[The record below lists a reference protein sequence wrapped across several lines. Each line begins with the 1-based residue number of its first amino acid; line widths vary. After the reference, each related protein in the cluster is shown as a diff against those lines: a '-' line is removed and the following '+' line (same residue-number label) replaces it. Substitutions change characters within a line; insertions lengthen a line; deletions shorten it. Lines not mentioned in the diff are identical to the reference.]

1 MPTLLMP
8 WSPSATHPTTVTFFL
23 PKSSAPHPLSF
34 SLLLRRPFGVVIGGC
49 KVKDKIKVLHSLIQK
64 ADVLCI
70 GGRMA
75 FTFLAAQGVAV
86 GRTQVEEEWLQ
97 VLRFYCLLFVLW
109 CYTLVLGQLLATS
122 PS

>member
-1 MPTLLMP
+1 MGPCMTILLLPCVTLLLP
-8 WSPSATHPTTVTFFL
+8 SLCAPTPTPSPLFL
-23 PKSSAPHPLSF
+23 P
-34 SLLLRRPFGVVIGGC
+34 RPFGVVIGGC

-97 VLRFYCLLFVLW
+97 VIWDWELHRAI
-109 CYTLVLGQLLATS
+109 LAQQE
-122 PS
+122 